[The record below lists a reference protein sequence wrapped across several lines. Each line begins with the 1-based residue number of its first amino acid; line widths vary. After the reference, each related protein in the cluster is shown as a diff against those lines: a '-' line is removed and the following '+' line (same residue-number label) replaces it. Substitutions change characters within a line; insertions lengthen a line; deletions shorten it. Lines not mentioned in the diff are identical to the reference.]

1 MITTLTSL
9 SCHKR
14 NSAELWSVLVLLSAY
29 CWNPVWLQG
38 TETGL
43 DTKRKSIGSDHF
55 LPGLAIKQ
63 NPKVTPA
70 SGIAESRALV
80 MSPGPESSPF
90 GSAAAHMEGRCRQQ
104 PQAPVPLS
112 PQPGRTG
119 VRSRTTELGLGSYSW
134 ELAPCP
140 EKGELNSEFGR
151 FAFPRGRAQEPSW
164 LEGISLTLLGTS
176 STLKLT
182 TTGPIKAA
190 LFQQDR
196 PHESGKRWPWALV
209 TGPCS
214 LLLLHLPRCF
224 WPRPA
229 SLTSA
234 RLLPMFHK
242 AWSWW
247 LKIIWVCLYPL
258 TLLNGFSMPG
268 HWSWS
273 PPPKTCEVTHRVYGG
288 TLPSHTVRNNTV
300 F

>member
-1 MITTLTSL
+1 MICVSIIICLLLKPCVVTRDRNWLRHKKKIYWLRSF
-9 SCHKR
+9 SPRACHQ
-14 NSAELWSVLVLLSAY
+14 A
-29 CWNPVWLQG
+29 
-38 TETGL
+38 
-43 DTKRKSIGSDHF
+43 KSKSH
-55 LPGLAIKQ
+55 PGFRHSWIQ
-63 NPKVTPA
+63 
-70 SGIAESRALV
+70 
-80 MSPGPESSPF
+80 SPGNVTRTRVSPF

-112 PQPGRTG
+112 PQPGRTV

-196 PHESGKRWPWALV
+196 PHQSGKRWPWALA

-214 LLLLHLPRCF
+214 LLP
-224 WPRPA
+224 P
-229 SLTSA
+229 SLA
-234 RLLPMFHK
+234 QMFL
-242 AWSWW
+242 ALACISE
-247 LKIIWVCLYPL
+247 I
-258 TLLNGFSMPG
+258 
-268 HWSWS
+268 
-273 PPPKTCEVTHRVYGG
+273 R
-288 TLPSHTVRNNTV
+288 
-300 F
+300 